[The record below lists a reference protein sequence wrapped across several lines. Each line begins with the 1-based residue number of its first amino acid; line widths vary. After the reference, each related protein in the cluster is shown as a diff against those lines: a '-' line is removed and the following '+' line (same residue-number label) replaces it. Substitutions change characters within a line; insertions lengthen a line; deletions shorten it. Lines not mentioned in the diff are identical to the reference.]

1 MSIRPSEV
9 ICFIIALT
17 FSPTTIFWFCVILII
32 ALIDGP
38 MGFLFDIAMF
48 AGVMVTMFII
58 FCIAL
63 AIKTR
68 IEKNKIKEYN
78 MAQRDDIDRWEM
90 YQ

>member
-38 MGFLFDIAMF
+38 MGFLFDIAMV
-48 AGVMVTMFII
+48 A
-58 FCIAL
+58 
-63 AIKTR
+63 
-68 IEKNKIKEYN
+68 
-78 MAQRDDIDRWEM
+78 
-90 YQ
+90 